1 MDLFS
6 LFKFL
11 RCSPFDDLRVFN
23 TQVTQNWKARSAPES
38 APESVAKLKTLV
50 SCLSLRR
57 PKTTIDLL
65 PRVDDIVK
73 LDFSEQERQDYKAV
87 KEKTLYN
94 LDRAESNGH
103 GTRGST
109 FLNALKWVN
118 ELRLICNHGKRNP
131 IEIERSIQ
139 TPTAWN
145 ALEAQACFDH
155 LDEVG
160 LAKCSDTACCQDL
173 SSALPNEADADH
185 DDEPWISES
194 LEIWCSLCF
203 ESKSKRDANVFRIC
217 NHVPRRP
224 QKLARPNDECQRW
237 PQAQLPAS
245 SGRVTLHEHD
255 LLPTKVKALMQE
267 LSGTP
272 DDIKRSATHAN
283 ILRLAQT

>member
-23 TQVTQNWKARSAPES
+23 TQVTQNWNARSAPEC
-38 APESVAKLKTLV
+38 VAKLKTLV

-109 FLNALKWVN
+109 LLNALKWVN

-194 LEIWCSLCF
+194 LGIWCSLCF
-203 ESKSKRDANVFRIC
+203 KSKSKGKGDPNVFRTC

-224 QKLARPNDECQRW
+224 QKPARPKDECQRW
-237 PQAQLPAS
+237 PQAKMPALS
-245 SGRVTLHEHD
+245 DRVTLDERD
-255 LLPTKVKALMQE
+255 LLPTKVKTLIQE
-267 LSGTP
+267 LVGTP
-272 DDIKRSATHAN
+272 DDIKRSAT
-283 ILRLAQT
+283 